1 MNNKPY
7 EVFIHQGKAYGNGII
22 TKKSKGNYIFTKV
35 NVDEPF
41 SENITAQVTSE
52 QAAIARLVSFG
63 LRHGGGIEYAVKVLS
78 HIDDY
83 VFEFIP
89 ALRRI
94 LKKYIVSEISEA
106 IHCSNCGEKS
116 LIFEEGCMKCLSC
129 GFSKC
134 D

>member
-1 MNNKPY
+1 M
-7 EVFIHQGKAYGNGII
+7 FIHQGNAYGNGVI
-22 TKKSKGNYIFTKV
+22 TKKSKGNYMFTKV